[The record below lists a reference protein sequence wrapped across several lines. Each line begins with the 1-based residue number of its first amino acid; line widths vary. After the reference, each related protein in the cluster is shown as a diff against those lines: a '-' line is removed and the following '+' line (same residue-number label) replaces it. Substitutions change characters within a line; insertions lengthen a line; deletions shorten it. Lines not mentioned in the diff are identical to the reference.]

1 VCYRTCADSKA
12 HWVFSP
18 MIEERVM
25 KLKIFLIG
33 FVWLLA
39 AGFACSQVK
48 MPPETRNA
56 ALRYW
61 QAFSEIKDP
70 PADKAMQEE
79 MEKVLTGQA
88 PWNEA
93 KLGGIVAAN
102 EIATGIM
109 QRATKLPDCDWGVE
123 YSRGPEASIA
133 FVPRAHVLGRLNT
146 LRGIREMAQG
156 HPQAA
161 VGTWVAGI
169 RFVQDLM
176 KGGSLIFALT
186 AKGVLMR
193 EMQTLTAEAIQGH
206 LNSSQKKQLYAAV
219 SALPEDGFDW
229 ALAWE
234 MDEGSADVYMAELL
248 RSKDPTGLFETMM
261 GRSAPKECMP
271 PSQHQIDLYHKYMAD
286 VVAALRLPPALAKPR
301 LAQLDPKEYGIC
313 EAILVSIPSAQRV
326 NDERMEVMAARQ
338 TLLQELQAK

>member
-1 VCYRTCADSKA
+1 MKRKIC
-12 HWVFSP
+12 
-18 MIEERVM
+18 VM
-25 KLKIFLIG
+25 G
-33 FVWLLA
+33 FAWLLTA
-39 AGFACSQVK
+39 SCAWSQAK

-70 PADKAMQEE
+70 PADKTVQEE
-79 MEKVLTGQA
+79 MEKVLSGQA

-93 KLGGIVAAN
+93 MLGRIVAAN

-133 FVPRAHVLGRLNT
+133 FVSRAHVLGRLNT

-156 HPQAA
+156 HSQEA
-161 VGTWVAGI
+161 VDTWVAGI
-169 RFVQDLM
+169 RFAQDLM

-186 AKGVLMR
+186 AKGILMR
-193 EMQTLTAEAIQGH
+193 EMRTLTAEATQKH
-206 LNSSQKKQLYAAV
+206 LNSSQKGQLYAAV
-219 SALPEDGFDW
+219 NALPEDGFDW

-234 MDEGSADVYMAELL
+234 MDEGSADIYMAELL
-248 RSKDPTGLFETMM
+248 RSKDPAGLFETMM
-261 GRSAPKECMP
+261 GQPVPKECMP
-271 PSQHQIDLYHKYMAD
+271 PSQHQVDLYHKYMAD
-286 VVAALRLPPALAKPR
+286 VVTVLRLPPASAKPR

-313 EAILVSIPSAQRV
+313 ETLRVAIPSAQRV
-326 NDERMEVMAARQ
+326 NDERLEMMVTRHALLEALQ
-338 TLLQELQAK
+338 TK